1 MRIRSDSSLVHGVS
15 GERSAG
21 RCYGQGPE
29 IRSGASRDYREPHR
43 GRRAA
48 PDPSLSP
55 GLVVDGSTARRVAL
69 RPQSHA
75 GGVPFLPADPGRRKE
90 CFHRK
95 AMDARMEWEPVQIR
109 LTSCDRRA
117 LSMIMFRTASAFV
130 NPRRASAGQPP
141 RILWV
146 QHAR

>member
-1 MRIRSDSSLVHGVS
+1 MRPCVSDLILLSFTGFR
-15 GERSAG
+15 GNDRSAG

-75 GGVPFLPADPGRRKE
+75 GGVPFLPADPGEKGRSASTERLWMRGWK
-90 CFHRK
+90 HGVG
-95 AMDARMEWEPVQIR
+95 ARP
-109 LTSCDRRA
+109 
-117 LSMIMFRTASAFV
+117 
-130 NPRRASAGQPP
+130 N
-141 RILWV
+141 
-146 QHAR
+146 